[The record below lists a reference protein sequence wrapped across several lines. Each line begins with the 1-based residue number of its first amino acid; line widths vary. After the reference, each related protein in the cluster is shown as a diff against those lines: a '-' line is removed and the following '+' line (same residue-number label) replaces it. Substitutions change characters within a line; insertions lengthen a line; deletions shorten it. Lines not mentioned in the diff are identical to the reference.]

1 MALADVQARKCFY
14 AVTVGKAPTK
24 VLSIPRT
31 NQAVVVTEGGTKLAV
46 LDLQTRERRTT
57 LSLGHEVAGLGLSPG
72 GEILWVS
79 LKGKGGLLAL
89 GTADFRR
96 VAALPIPSG
105 PHCLVPSPDSQRVY
119 VLTHD
124 MDSLAIV
131 ETPSGTIRQFAR
143 LGSHPAVVDV
153 SPDGRWLYL
162 SSWDE
167 DALLVVSAA
176 DLAVVA
182 KVPVGKE
189 PFDVKVRRLGKQHQA
204 ALP

>member
-1 MALADVQARKCFY
+1 MAL
-14 AVTVGKAPTK
+14 
-24 VLSIPRT
+24 
-31 NQAVVVTEGGTKLAV
+31 E
-46 LDLQTRERRTT
+46 
-57 LSLGHEVAGLGLSPG
+57 
-72 GEILWVS
+72 
-79 LKGKGGLLAL
+79 
-89 GTADFRR
+89 TADFRR

-124 MDSLAIV
+124 LDFLAVV
-131 ETPSGTIRQFAR
+131 ETASGTIRQFAR

-153 SPDGRWLYL
+153 SPDGQWLYL
-162 SSWDE
+162 SSWNE

-182 KVPVGKE
+182 KVPVGKGPYE
-189 PFDVKVRRLGKQHQA
+189 VKVRPPKDQHQP